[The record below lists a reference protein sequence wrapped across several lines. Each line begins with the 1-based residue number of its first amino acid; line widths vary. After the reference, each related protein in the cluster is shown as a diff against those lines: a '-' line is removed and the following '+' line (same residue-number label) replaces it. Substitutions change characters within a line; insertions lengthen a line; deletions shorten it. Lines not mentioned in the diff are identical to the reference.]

1 MARRGLLLAVVGILV
16 AGLSLVVQ
24 AETDKY
30 GGTLTF
36 GATAEPAKGF
46 VPILGNG
53 MPDLMIY
60 QFCAEPLTWGGENYP
75 SELRPI
81 LAESWEMSA
90 DELSWTI
97 HLRRGVL
104 WQDGQPFTAD
114 DVLFWAQTIQD
125 PAAGAVYFMK
135 RFYVGDVPHRFE
147 KLDDYTVKVTT
158 AKPVYRLM
166 QDICVP
172 LIPRHIFVD
181 NGITSSGL
189 STSVWNT
196 QGCVGTGP
204 FKVVSYSR
212 GEAIILERNE
222 TYWGGRPY
230 LDRLIIRIVPDADA
244 LVSAMLTGEIDWARL
259 RTGSVDLD
267 DIQAASHLTAITPL
281 IDYSSY
287 VGVNVK
293 KPMLAD
299 KRTRQAMLMALDR
312 EAIVGN
318 LLGGLGVVMNAPWN
332 QVVTAYTPMI
342 GYDYNPDAAR
352 QLLASV
358 GWEKGSDGILVSKNV
373 NGVSPGSRFV
383 IEYSSISA
391 SDNLPVLVQAY
402 LREIGI
408 DVTIRLIDQATLAAE
423 NDGKADKPF
432 DLMRLNFGY
441 FGSNAGAYARAF
453 GTGDASVSQTCYD
466 NPETARLFTLGSNTS
481 DPAVADTYYRQA
493 AEIVWH
499 ELPVLPLFQQM
510 RAWGINKRVHT
521 EEAVANPG
529 IYSQF
534 EFVGRIWVDRQ

>member
-16 AGLSLVVQ
+16 VGLSVVAQ
-24 AETDKY
+24 NTPDKY

-75 SELRPI
+75 SEVRPI
-81 LAESWEMSA
+81 LAESWEMSE
-90 DELSWTI
+90 DGLSWTI
-97 HLRRGVL
+97 HLRHGVL
-104 WQDGQPFTAD
+104 WQDGQAFTAD
-114 DVLFWAQTIQD
+114 DVVFWAQTIQD

-147 KLDDYTVKVTT
+147 KIDDYTVRVTT

-181 NGITSSGL
+181 NGITSASL

-212 GEAIILERNE
+212 GEAIVLERNE

-244 LVSAMLTGEIDWARL
+244 LVSAMLTGEVDWARL
-259 RTGSVDLD
+259 RTGAVDLD
-267 DIQAASHLTAITPL
+267 DMQSSPNLMAMTPL
-281 IDYSSY
+281 IDYSTY
-287 VGVNVK
+287 IGVNVK

-299 KRTRQAMLMALDR
+299 KRTRQAMLLALDR
-312 EAIVGN
+312 EAMVGN
-318 LLGGLGVVMNAPWN
+318 LLGGLGLVMDAPWN
-332 QVVTAYTPMI
+332 KVVTAYTPMT
-342 GYDYNPDAAR
+342 GYDYNVGAAE
-352 QLLASV
+352 QLLSSV
-358 GWEKGSDGILVSKNV
+358 GWEKGSDGTLRAKNV
-373 NGVSPGSRFV
+373 AGVSAGTRFA
-383 IEYSSISA
+383 IEYCTTSA
-391 SDNLPVLVQAY
+391 SDNLPILVQAY

-408 DVTIRLIDQATLAAE
+408 DVTIRLVDQATLAAE

-432 DLMRLNFGY
+432 DLQRLNFGY

-453 GTGDASVSQTCYD
+453 GTGDASVSQTSYD
-466 NPETARLFTLGSNTS
+466 NPETARLFTLGSNTA
-481 DPAVADTYYRQA
+481 DPAVADTYYREA
-493 AEIVWH
+493 ADIVWD

-510 RAWGINKRVHT
+510 RAWGISKRVHT
-521 EEAVANPG
+521 EEAVANAG

-534 EFVGRIWVDRQ
+534 EYMSKIWVDR